1 MSDEKKK
8 ISVLVP
14 VSLLEKLKET
24 SDLNIT
30 EATIKGL
37 EFVADNIKSDDN
49 IIGEYQREI
58 NLLKIANERLQEK
71 IKIIDENQEKIKALN
86 ENNQELHQERIKDLK
101 ESVISLN
108 DQIKIKDKII
118 EDLNKNVFAQANTLY
133 NLTNTKLLQTE
144 YKKPWWQ
151 FWKN

>member
-14 VSLLEKLKET
+14 VSLLDKLKES

-49 IIGEYQREI
+49 IIREYQREI
-58 NLLKIANERLQEK
+58 NLLKVANERLQEK
-71 IKIIDENQEKIKALN
+71 IKIIDENQEKIKVLN

-101 ESVISLN
+101 ESVLLLN

-118 EDLNKNVFAQANTLY
+118 EDLNKNLFAQANSLY
-133 NLTNTKLLQTE
+133 NLTNTKLLPENTE
-144 YKKPWWQ
+144 KKKPWWQ
-151 FWKN
+151 FW

>member
-14 VSLLEKLKET
+14 VSLLDKLKET

-37 EFVADNIKSDDN
+37 ELVANNTKSDVN
-49 IIGEYQREI
+49 IIEEYHREI
-58 NLLKIANERLQEK
+58 NILKVENERLQEK
-71 IKIIDENQEKIKALN
+71 IKIIDENQVKMEELQEKRVN
-86 ENNQELHQERIKDLK
+86 DLK

-108 DQIKIKDKII
+108 EQIKIKDKII
-118 EDLNKNVFAQANTLY
+118 EDLNKNLFAQANSLY
-133 NLTNTKLLQTE
+133 NLTNTKLLPENTE
-144 YKKPWWQ
+144 SKKPWWR
-151 FWKN
+151 FW